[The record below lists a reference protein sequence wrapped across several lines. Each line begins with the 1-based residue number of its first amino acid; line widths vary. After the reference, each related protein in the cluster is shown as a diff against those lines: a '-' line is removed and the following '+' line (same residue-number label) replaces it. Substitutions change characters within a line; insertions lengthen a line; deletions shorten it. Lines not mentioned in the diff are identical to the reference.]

1 MRSSAP
7 LSLPRK
13 ICSVTDLHFIAEVYK
28 VQTLVDNGLRVTL
41 DLPESA
47 IPAAAALMEAKRRE
61 YAVRVTVTV
70 LSRKEKIDDDTEEEE

>member
-1 MRSSAP
+1 
-7 LSLPRK
+7 
-13 ICSVTDLHFIAEVYK
+13 VNNLHFVAEVYK

-70 LSRKEKIDDDTEEEE
+70 IRRKEKIDHEEEQDD